1 MFPRFIA
8 RQSSLSFRSVPSRS
22 IAFLNNG
29 SRIRGLKRDPASYMK
44 NPNGLE
50 YNSINKIICQ
60 DKVRS
65 ILEFDKYNIQLSD
78 EIILQCLTHKSFA
91 HGKVPYNEK
100 LYLLGA
106 QFLKLRTSIHS
117 LKNGNSSNPIN
128 GMHFTNLG
136 EMSNKTL
143 SSKQNITNLIKNAGI
158 DDIIFWKMRDP
169 TGTSKLNGEDRVIHT
184 VLNSLIGAILTTN
197 GSQTATKYVDD
208 FLLNKDNKLS
218 LINSATQ

>member
-1 MFPRFIA
+1 MFPRSIIK
-8 RQSSLSFRSVPSRS
+8 QTSLSFKTIS
-22 IAFLNNG
+22 IRNITFLNNG
-29 SRIRGLKRDPASYMK
+29 SRICGIRRDPSSYMK

-50 YNSINKIICQ
+50 YNSLNKNICQ

-65 ILEFDKYNIQLSD
+65 ILQFDKFNIKLSD

-117 LKNGNSSNPIN
+117 LKNGNSTNLIN
-128 GMHFTNLG
+128 GMNFTNLG
-136 EMSNKTL
+136 
-143 SSKQNITNLIKNAGI
+143 NITNKSLNSKKNITKLIKIAGI

-169 TGTSKLNGEDRVIHT
+169 SGNAKINGEDRVIHT

-197 GSQTATKYVDD
+197 GTQIATQYVDD
-208 FLLNKDNKLS
+208 FLLNKNNELS
-218 LINSATQ
+218 LINIATE